1 VTGSGRGATPEV
13 AGIVLAGGRASRF
26 GRDKLAED
34 VGGRPLLHHALKA
47 LAPIVTELL
56 VVISP
61 AGPVPA
67 LPTDGFAARKI
78 RVVRDPEPFGGPLVA
93 FQAALEATAASTV
106 LLVAGDMPALQAEVL
121 AAMLEVLADRD
132 VDLVLL
138 EAPGPVQSMPA
149 AMRTAPAR
157 TAAADRLRE
166 GDRALRS
173 LYDRLRTATI
183 ALADWTRFDPERLTL
198 RDVDTP
204 ADLTR

>member
-1 VTGSGRGATPEV
+1 V
-13 AGIVLAGGRASRF
+13 
-26 GRDKLAED
+26 D
-34 VGGRPLLHHALKA
+34 GRPLLHHALGA

-78 RVVRDPEPFGGPLVA
+78 RVVRDPEPLGGPLVA

-106 LLVAGDMPALQAEVL
+106 LLVAGDMPALQVEVL

-173 LYDRLRTATI
+173 LYGRLRTATI